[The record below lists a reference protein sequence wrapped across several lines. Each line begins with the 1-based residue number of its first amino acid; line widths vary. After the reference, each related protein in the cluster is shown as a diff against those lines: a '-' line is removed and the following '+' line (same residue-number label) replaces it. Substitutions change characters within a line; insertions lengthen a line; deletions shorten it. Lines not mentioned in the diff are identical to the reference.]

1 MTPSIRAALAFV
13 ALFVILLSASPA
25 SAQQAQPR
33 VYEMRTY
40 TAQPGRLEDIVA
52 RFRDHTRPLLERH
65 GMKNVGYWIPQ
76 DTTLAENTLV
86 YLISH
91 TDREQARA
99 NWRAFAGDPEW
110 HSVRDRSEANGPII
124 LRIES
129 VFLDPTDFS
138 PLR

>member
-1 MTPSIRAALAFV
+1 MSARLRT
-13 ALFVILLSASPA
+13 ALFVVAIAAATFSGAPA
-25 SAQQAQPR
+25 SAQQGEGR

-40 TAQPGRLEDIVA
+40 TAQPGRLDDIIT
-52 RFRDHTRPLLERH
+52 RFRDHTRVILERH
-65 GMKNVGYWIPQ
+65 GMKNVGYWIPR
-76 DTTLAENTLV
+76 DSTLSENTLV

-110 HSVRDRSEANGPII
+110 HRVRDASEANGPII
-124 LRIES
+124 LGIQS

>member
-1 MTPSIRAALAFV
+1 MTASIRAVLAFV
-13 ALFVILLSASPA
+13 ALAVVPMAPSSAPG
-25 SAQQAQPR
+25 QQTQYR

-40 TAQPGRLEDIVA
+40 TAQPGRLDNIVA
-52 RFRDHTRPLLERH
+52 RFRDHTRPILERH

-76 DTTLAENTLV
+76 DSTLAENTLV

-99 NWRAFAGDPEW
+99 NWRAFASDPEW

>member
-1 MTPSIRAALAFV
+1 MTPSIRAALVFV
-13 ALFVILLSASPA
+13 ALAVIPLHASPA
-25 SAQQAQPR
+25 SAQQDQAR

-40 TAQPGRLEDIVA
+40 TAQPGRLDDIVS
-52 RFRDHTRPLLERH
+52 RFRNHTRTILEKH
-65 GMKNVGYWIPQ
+65 GMRNVGYWIPQ

-99 NWRAFAGDPEW
+99 NWRAFATDPEW

-124 LRIES
+124 LKIES